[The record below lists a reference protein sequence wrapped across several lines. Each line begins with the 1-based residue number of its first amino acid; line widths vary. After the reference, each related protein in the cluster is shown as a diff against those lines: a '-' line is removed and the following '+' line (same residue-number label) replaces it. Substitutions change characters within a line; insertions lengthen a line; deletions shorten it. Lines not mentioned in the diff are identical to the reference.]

1 MSPTHPVAAVVVPSH
16 NGARRLP
23 TLLDSLRAQT
33 VGHEVIVVDNG
44 SRDGTGALVG
54 ARFPEA
60 RVVTLTGNAGFG
72 RAVNQGAAACSAPVL
87 VLVNDD
93 AACAPDFVERLCE
106 ALDPSRGIVMAAG
119 VLLDAHEP
127 ARIDTAGVMFDRSLF
142 AYDYLHGEPVDVLE
156 LGAPGPL
163 GPTGGAAAFDRTA
176 FEAVG
181 GFDEAFFAYLED
193 VDLAVRLIAAGG
205 RCRLAPGARALHEHS
220 ATLGAGSRRKN
231 ELMGWSRGY
240 TVGKYRLHHQPA
252 LLARCLVS
260 ELAIV
265 SGQIAVD
272 RTLVGLTARVRGLLA
287 GRRAAAEQLPPLPP
301 ASRAITLGSALRQRS
316 RRIAARRVRAAS

>member
-1 MSPTHPVAAVVVPSH
+1 MSSTQPVAAVIVPSH
-16 NGARRLP
+16 DGARRLP
-23 TLLDSLRAQT
+23 TLLDSLRGQT

-44 SRDGTGALVG
+44 SRDGTRALVT

-60 RVVTLTGNAGFG
+60 RVVTLRENAGFG
-72 RAVNQGAAACSAPVL
+72 LAVNRGAAACSASVL

-93 AACAPDFVERLCE
+93 AVCAPDFVERLCE
-106 ALDPSRGIVMAAG
+106 ALDPSPGIVMAAG

-127 ARIDTAGVMFDRSLF
+127 GRIDSAGVMFDRSLF
-142 AYDYLHGEPVDVLE
+142 AYDYLQGEPVDVLDR
-156 LGAPGPL
+156 GAADPL
-163 GPTGGAAAFDRTA
+163 GPTGGAAAFDRAA

-205 RCRLAPGARALHEHS
+205 CCRLAPGARALHEHS

-240 TVGKYRLHHQPA
+240 TVGKYRLHRRPA

-265 SGQIAVD
+265 SGQIALD
-272 RTLVGLTARVRGLLA
+272 RTLVGFTARVHGLQA
-287 GRRAAAEQLPPLPP
+287 GRRAPAERLPALPL

-316 RRIAARRVRAAS
+316 RRISARRVRAAS